1 MDSQASTTN
10 PVAAGIKPA
19 LGLTWADMVTTR
31 LMLTRPEGVDANEEF
46 QKVRDTFAMS
56 AILLAT
62 LVCPTIFS

>member
-1 MDSQASTTN
+1 MDSQASTAGQTN

-46 QKVRDTFAMS
+46 QKVCNTFSMS
-56 AILLAT
+56 AILL
-62 LVCPTIFS
+62 S